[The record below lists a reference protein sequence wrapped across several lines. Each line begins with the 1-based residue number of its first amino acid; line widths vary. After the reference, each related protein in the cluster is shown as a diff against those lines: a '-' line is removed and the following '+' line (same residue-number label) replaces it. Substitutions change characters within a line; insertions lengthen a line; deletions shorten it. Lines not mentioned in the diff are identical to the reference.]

1 MSRVA
6 PRLFNLDTV
15 MVDVVMRVVALPT
28 RGGDSLANSH
38 VVTTGGGFNVMS
50 AAARQG
56 MDVTYVGRLGRGAF
70 SDLARADLA
79 SLAIDA
85 PLSPAGGLD
94 VGFCVVL
101 VDESGERTFVTAPG
115 AELTLSSTD
124 LDTVAPHEGDY
135 VFLSGYSL
143 VYPEIGP
150 AVAAWIAGLAPG
162 VVVAFDP
169 APRVLDIDA
178 SILDP
183 VLARTDWLLL
193 NTVEAM
199 ALSGEEELGDVIEV
213 LLTVSG
219 RRGIVIHADER
230 GCVLATREGDVHEVA
245 GFAIEVLDTNGAGDT
260 HDGVVLAELSRGSS
274 VIEAATRANAAAAL
288 AVERVGPATC
298 PDREEIT
305 SFLAGSPRRTN

>member
-1 MSRVA
+1 MA
-6 PRLFNLDTV
+6 ARLFNLDTV

-28 RGGDSLANSH
+28 RGSDALASSH

-79 SLAIDA
+79 SLSIQVPVESA
-85 PLSPAGGLD
+85 SELD

-101 VDESGERTFVTAPG
+101 VDASGERTFVTAPG
-115 AELTLSSTD
+115 AELTLSSAH
-124 LDTVAPHEGDY
+124 LATVVPSEGDY

-150 AVAAWIAGLAPG
+150 SVAAWIAGLAAG

-169 APRVLDIDA
+169 APRVLDIEA

-199 ALSGEEELGDVIEV
+199 ALSGEEEMGDVLEV

-230 GCVLATREGDVHEVA
+230 GCLLATREGDVHEVA
-245 GFAIEVLDTNGAGDT
+245 GFTIEVLDTNGAGDT
-260 HDGVVLAELSRGSS
+260 HDGVLLAELAGGSS
-274 VIEAATRANAAAAL
+274 ALEAATRANAAAAL

-298 PDREEIT
+298 PTREAIT
-305 SFLAGSPRRTN
+305 AFVAGAPGRTN

>member
-1 MSRVA
+1 MA

-15 MVDVVMRVVALPT
+15 MVDVVMRIATLPT
-28 RGGDSLANSH
+28 RGGDALASSH

-56 MDVTYVGRLGRGAF
+56 MDVSYVGRLGHGAF
-70 SDLARADLA
+70 SDLARDDLA
-79 SLAIDA
+79 SLAIDTPIQSA
-85 PLSPAGGLD
+85 SDLD

-101 VDESGERTFVTAPG
+101 VEASGERTFVTAPG
-115 AELTLSSTD
+115 AELTLAPSD
-124 LDTVAPHEGDY
+124 LATVAPAEGDY

-178 SILDP
+178 KILDP

-199 ALSGEEELGDVIEV
+199 ALSGEEEMGDVIEV

-230 GCVLATREGDVHEVA
+230 GCLLATREGDVHEVA
-245 GFAIEVLDTNGAGDT
+245 GFVIEVLDTNGAGDT
-260 HDGVVLAELSRGSS
+260 HDGVLLAEFARGSS
-274 VIEAATRANAAAAL
+274 ALEAATRANAAAAL

-298 PDREEIT
+298 PSREEIT
-305 SFLAGSPRRTN
+305 AFLASSPRRTD

>member
-1 MSRVA
+1 MT

-15 MVDVVMRVVALPT
+15 MVDVVMRIAVLPT
-28 RGGDSLANSH
+28 RGGDALASDH

-56 MDVTYVGRLGRGAF
+56 MGVTYVGRLGHGAF
-70 SDLARADLA
+70 SEMARMDLDSLLIDSAVEAA
-79 SLAIDA
+79 SD
-85 PLSPAGGLD
+85 LD

-101 VDESGERTFVTAPG
+101 VEASGERTFVTAPG
-115 AELTLSSTD
+115 AELTLSSQD
-124 LDTVAPHEGDY
+124 LAAVTPAAGDY

-150 AVAAWIAGLAPG
+150 AVAAWIARLSSD

-169 APRVLDIDA
+169 APRVLDIEA
-178 SILDP
+178 GILDP

-199 ALSGEEELGDVIEV
+199 ALSGEEEMGDVIEV

-230 GCVLATREGDVHEVA
+230 GCVLATRDGDVHEVA

-260 HDGVVLAELSRGSS
+260 HDGVLLAEFARGSS
-274 VIEAATRANAAAAL
+274 AMDAATRANAAAAL
-288 AVERVGPATC
+288 AIQRVGPATC
-298 PDREEIT
+298 PSREEIT
-305 SFLAGSPRRTN
+305 AFLSRSPQRTH

>member
-1 MSRVA
+1 MRRVA
-6 PRLFNLDTV
+6 AQLFNLDTV
-15 MVDVVMRVVALPT
+15 MVDVVMRIDELPV
-28 RGGDSLANSH
+28 RGGDALASSH
-38 VVTTGGGFNVMS
+38 VVTTGGGYNVMS

-56 MDVTYVGRLGRGAF
+56 MGVTYVGRLGRGAF
-70 SDLARADLA
+70 SDLARADLESLNIECPIDPA
-79 SLAIDA
+79 S
-85 PLSPAGGLD
+85 SLD

-101 VDESGERTFVTAPG
+101 VDASGERTFVTAPG
-115 AELTLSSTD
+115 AELTLSREA
-124 LDTVAPHEGDY
+124 LAGVAPSEGDY

-150 AVAAWIAGLAPG
+150 AVAAWVAGLAAG

-169 APRVLDIDA
+169 APRVLDIDPT
-178 SILDP
+178 ILDP

-199 ALSGEEELGDVIEV
+199 ALSGEEEVDDVLEV

-260 HDGVVLAELSRGSS
+260 HDGVLLAEFARGSS
-274 VIEAATRANAAAAL
+274 ALDAATRANAAAAL

-298 PDREEIT
+298 PSREEIT
-305 SFLAGSPRRTN
+305 AFLSRSPRRTD

>member
-1 MSRVA
+1 MA
-6 PRLFNLDTV
+6 ARLFNLDTV
-15 MVDVVMRVVALPT
+15 MVDVVMRVATLPT
-28 RGGDSLANSH
+28 RGGDALASSH

-56 MDVTYVGRLGRGAF
+56 MDVTYVGRLGHGAF

-79 SLAIDA
+79 SISIDNPIKPA
-85 PLSPAGGLD
+85 PELD

-101 VDESGERTFVTAPG
+101 VDTSGERTFVTAPG
-115 AELTLSSTD
+115 AELTLAPED
-124 LDTVAPHEGDY
+124 LATVVPAEGDY

-150 AVAAWIAGLAPG
+150 TVAAWIAGLASG

-169 APRVLDIDA
+169 APRVLDIEA

-183 VLARTDWLLL
+183 VLARTDWLML

-199 ALSGEEELGDVIEV
+199 ALSGEEEMDDVLEV

-230 GCVLATREGDVHEVA
+230 GCVLATREGDAHEVA

-260 HDGVVLAELSRGSS
+260 HDGVLLAEFARGSS
-274 VIEAATRANAAAAL
+274 ALEAATRANAAAAL

-298 PDREEIT
+298 PTHEEIT
-305 SFLAGSPRRTN
+305 AFLAGSPRRTD